1 MYEKYAK
8 LRDDAG
14 YTDYRVSQ
22 ETKIPK
28 SVFSE
33 WKSGRSSPKIDKLY
47 EIAKLFNV
55 NLEYFISQKEG

>member
-22 ETKIPK
+22 ETNIPK

-33 WKSGRSSPKIDKLY
+33 WKSGRSTPKIDKLY

-55 NLEYFISQKEG
+55 NLEYFMETQK